1 MLRRFIAPL
10 AVIFPLCA
18 AAQSEVPLT
27 GSDAVI
33 TVSRNAQDVG
43 LLYPLDDLA
52 RIAPPKS
59 EATWF
64 NPLQK
69 LGLRNKNEPT
79 EPELSRQAA
88 TRAEVDETVAAA
100 DPVTTTTE
108 SAGWFAK
115 LLKRDDTATTL
126 RFRPFAKLRARD
138 TTDQQDPATQF
149 TLGGNRSGALLAPDG
164 EAGMNYNAFLGAD
177 LGSGV
182 RLSNDVARNSGVLSL
197 LEAEPKHDWPGK
209 APSAAYG
216 PASRGHGIDT
226 GKEEP
231 RMAPLGIKLRF

>member
-10 AVIFPLCA
+10 AVVFPLCA
-18 AAQSEVPLT
+18 VAQSDVPLT
-27 GSDAVI
+27 GNDAVI

-43 LLYPLDDLA
+43 LIYPFDDPA
-52 RIAPPKS
+52 RSAQPKS

-64 NPLQK
+64 TPLQK
-69 LGLRNKNEPT
+69 LGLRNKNELT
-79 EPELSRQAA
+79 EPELSGQAA
-88 TRAEVDETVAAA
+88 SRSKVDETVATANPA
-100 DPVTTTTE
+100 TTTTE
-108 SAGWFAK
+108 SAGWLAK
-115 LLKRDDTATTL
+115 LLKRDDAAGSL
-126 RFRPFAKLRARD
+126 RFRPFANLRARD
-138 TTDQQDPATQF
+138 TDQQDPATQF

-182 RLSNDVARNSGVLSL
+182 TLSNEVARNSEVLNL
-197 LEAEPKHDWPGK
+197 LETEPQPDWPGK
-209 APSAAYG
+209 PPSAAYG